1 MRAIV
6 WTALAQSDV
15 RSLSKP
21 VAMQILLGLHRFVE
35 SGTGDVK
42 ALQGREE
49 LRLRMGDYRLFFICP
64 DSESIEVRRVLH
76 RREAYR

>member
-1 MRAIV
+1 MKRIV

-21 VAMQILLGLHRFVE
+21 IAMQILTALHRFAE
-35 SGTGDVK
+35 TGAGDIK

-49 LRLRMGDYRLFFICP
+49 LRLRVADYRVFFVCP
-64 DSESIEVRRVLH
+64 EPDAVEIRRVLH
-76 RREAYR
+76 RSQAYR